1 MNQDKS
7 HYYDGKLYGIIFDYA
22 LKEIRD
28 TIIAQIEPGSNLI
41 DIGCGTGSLVF
52 DLAKKCNSVTGV
64 ELSSKMFDYA
74 KRRQLANKIQ
84 NIRFIHGDAAN
95 LPDFKDK
102 QFDYAT
108 FSMAIHE
115 MPPDL
120 RVKVLL
126 EAKRIAKKII
136 IADFAAPLP
145 NNLMGIMTRIIE
157 FSAGIDHFRCF
168 LDYQKNHGTSPL
180 LSICQLSVYKE
191 FTIKYGAM
199 KIVAAKT
206 PNISQ

>member
-1 MNQDKS
+1 MTTDKS
-7 HYYDGKLYGIIFDYA
+7 HYYDGKIYEIIFDRA
-22 LKEIRD
+22 LKEIRN
-28 TIIAQIEPGSNLI
+28 TIVSQIDAGSNVM

-52 DLAKKCNSVTGV
+52 DLAKKCSLVTGV
-64 ELSSKMFDYA
+64 ELSSKMFGHA

-84 NIRFIHGDAAN
+84 NVRFVHGDASN
-95 LPDFKDK
+95 LSDFKDK

-126 EAKRIAKKII
+126 EAKRIAGKII

-145 NNLMGIMTRIIE
+145 VNLMGFMTRIIE

-168 LDYQKNHGTSPL
+168 LDYQKNNGAGQL
-180 LSICQLSVYKE
+180 LSICRLSVYKE
-191 FTIKYGAM
+191 ITIKFDAM
-199 KIVAAKT
+199 KIIAARSVE
-206 PNISQ
+206 ISQ